1 MHSNGRANS
10 LLRAGNSSV
19 CDSARDSGCTDD
31 PHRVPSMTVQATR
44 SNQHRVAMS
53 TLHLAE
59 GAAGAPEAMA
69 SQRGR
74 RAPTAPVA
82 GPKGSSS
89 NSRKPIRDEPRAW
102 RAARDQAHGQ
112 IHVAP
117 AEPSNAPLRKGDL
130 EDLCGGDAIL
140 HQRAYVS
147 CLPQHAPLQMTA
159 SSSTRISRRGM
170 ARGSS
175 GCTIRVARGS
185 CRCCAHEHEPP

>member
-1 MHSNGRANS
+1 MRMHSNGRANS
-10 LLRAGNSSV
+10 LLRAGNSSE

-89 NSRKPIRDEPRAW
+89 NSRTPIRDEPRAW
-102 RAARDQAHGQ
+102 RAARDQARADPRRASGAEQ
-112 IHVAP
+112 RSVAQRRSRGLVRRLRDPPP
-117 AEPSNAPLRKGDL
+117 ARVRQLLAPTRTAADDSVELHPNQQTGD
-130 EDLCGGDAIL
+130 GPRIFRL
-140 HQRAYVS
+140 HDQSRA
-147 CLPQHAPLQMTA
+147 
-159 SSSTRISRRGM
+159 G
-170 ARGSS
+170 
-175 GCTIRVARGS
+175 
-185 CRCCAHEHEPP
+185 